1 MDRRWSSWVEQGTK
15 PDCRSGQRK
24 GKIATQ
30 CRVQPQMGG
39 SVTQATSDF
48 APARLTPVAAWGQLE
63 PHRSLVERM
72 STNSV
77 IEDILFGVL
86 QPWVGGCEF
95 LDYETAVN
103 GGHGLVRLDKTTSCG
118 FGLSKVFSTKAQ
130 AFDQIPGQIEEMV
143 QADLLNLGK
152 APEDPTKRNYVW
164 LLKESLKDEIR
175 KTAKVLDN
183 QTRLFSAG
191 PLLYTLVER
200 MLYGDLCT
208 KWYAAA
214 KSLKFPGA
222 AGADYFR
229 SGWHRFIQFL
239 THNGTLSEIF
249 DTDVKLWDKLWD
261 LLWHYD
267 NAVLMA
273 RLYKSAHA
281 MLLFLSHE
289 ARMQQTPRAVGVLG
303 FVLAVFMSFPSG
315 RAITIIFNSIG
326 QLRILVSLYL
336 KTPQGQMDPTSEG
349 FNTWV
354 TPYVIGDDVAMCT
367 RLNIDMPF
375 VIGVYKDWGWRALA
389 NNEQGLP
396 STVNTFEFAGRRSIW
411 NPTFREYWPAINA
424 DRIKAILEYER
435 SHELSILWSRVT
447 AAALLIFPY
456 CWSQKKDELE
466 LAKLVLAFY
475 WSVVRHCTSRGMKG
489 PRLTLTDFCKI
500 YSDHAHE
507 VNQVGLA
514 FALSTLLDEIDAH
527 VDNRNF
533 SVKNVLSTAI

>member
-1 MDRRWSSWVEQGTK
+1 
-15 PDCRSGQRK
+15 
-24 GKIATQ
+24 
-30 CRVQPQMGG
+30 MGG
-39 SVTQATSDF
+39 SRTTATSDF
-48 APARLTPVAAWGQLE
+48 APARLTPAAAWGQLD
-63 PHRSLVERM
+63 PHRSLVDRV
-72 STNSV
+72 STTQQT
-77 IEDILFGVL
+77 EDILFGVL

-95 LDYETAVN
+95 LTYEDAVH
-103 GGHGLVRLDKTTSCG
+103 GGNGLVPLDQTTSCG

-130 AFDQIPGQIEEMV
+130 AFKSIAPTIEKLV
-143 QADLLNLGK
+143 QDDLENLGK
-152 APEDPTKRNYVW
+152 APEDPTKRNNVW

-229 SGWHRFIQFL
+229 SGWHRFIQYL

-249 DTDVKLWDKLWD
+249 DTDVKLWDKRWD
-261 LLWHYD
+261 LLWHFD

-289 ARMQQTPRAVGVLG
+289 ARMQQTPRAVGILG
-303 FVLAVFMSFPSG
+303 FIIAMFMSFPSG

-336 KTPQGQMDPTSEG
+336 RTPEGQADPTPEG
-349 FNTWV
+349 FIKWI

-367 RLNIDMPF
+367 KLNIDMPF
-375 VIGVYKDWGWRALA
+375 VIQVYSDWGWRALA

-411 NPTFREYWPAINA
+411 NSTFREYWPAINI

-435 SHELSILWSRVT
+435 NHSMDILWSRAT

-456 CWSQKKDELE
+456 CWSQNQDELE
-466 LAKLVLAFY
+466 LTKLVLAYY
-475 WSVVRHCTSRGMKG
+475 WSIVRECTGRGLKG

-507 VNQVGLA
+507 VSQVALA
-514 FALSTLLDEIDAH
+514 HALSALLDEIDAN
-527 VDNRNF
+527 VDNRKF
-533 SVKNVLSTAI
+533 SVKNVLSTAL